1 MASMTAAPRP
11 APTDIL
17 EAAPSNGGVSGE
29 GEALPLGLS
38 ETVTLPVAL
47 MVGMAMVLLLPVG

>member
-1 MASMTAAPRP
+1 MTAAPRP

-47 MVGMAMVLLLPVG
+47 MVGMTMVLLLPVG

>member
-1 MASMTAAPRP
+1 MTAAPRP

-17 EAAPSNGGVSGE
+17 EAAPSKGGVSGE
-29 GEALPLGLS
+29 GEALPLGLGLN